1 MGIDGIGKKGPPSP
15 PAQTPP
21 DTVGGTSRPEEAG
34 RSFQVSKP
42 SPQPSRAEQAGAVA
56 PTRTALERLRA
67 GEIDARQYVDAKVGE
82 ATAHLQGL
90 PAVELEAIQKALR
103 ERLATDPAL
112 VDLVRGATG
121 QEIPPS
127 RDD

>member
-21 DTVGGTSRPEEAG
+21 GKVGGTSRPQEAS
-34 RSFQVSKP
+34 RSFQVTKP
-42 SPQPSRAEQAGAVA
+42 SPEPSRAEHAGAVA
-56 PTRTALERLRA
+56 PARTALERLRA
-67 GEIDARQYVDAKVGE
+67 GEIDARQYVDAKVDE

-90 PAVELEAIQKALR
+90 PPVELETIRKALR
-103 ERLATDPAL
+103 ERLTTDPAL

-121 QEIPPS
+121 QETPPS